1 MGPEDVTMHSEG
13 SVKQPELDDLLP
25 SIPSLPSFALP
36 NEISSKTTLGT
47 DPNNQETKLLLNS
60 IESSLSTTP
69 VKPDDEAAC
78 EQKEE
83 AAAQDR
89 E

>member
-1 MGPEDVTMHSEG
+1 MMYSEA
-13 SVKQPELDDLLP
+13 SAKQPELDHLLP
-25 SIPSLPSFALP
+25 TASSLPSFTLP

-47 DPNNQETKLLLNS
+47 DSSNQETVLLNS
-60 IESSLSTTP
+60 FESSLSTTLT
-69 VKPDDEAAC
+69 KPDDEEAC

-83 AAAQDR
+83 EAAQGH

>member
-1 MGPEDVTMHSEG
+1 MYSEG
-13 SVKQPELDDLLP
+13 AVKQPQLDDLLP
-25 SIPSLPSFALP
+25 SIPSLPSFTLP

-47 DPNNQETKLLLNS
+47 DPDNQETKLLLNS
-60 IESSLSTTP
+60 TEGSLTTTP

-83 AAAQDR
+83 EVAQDH